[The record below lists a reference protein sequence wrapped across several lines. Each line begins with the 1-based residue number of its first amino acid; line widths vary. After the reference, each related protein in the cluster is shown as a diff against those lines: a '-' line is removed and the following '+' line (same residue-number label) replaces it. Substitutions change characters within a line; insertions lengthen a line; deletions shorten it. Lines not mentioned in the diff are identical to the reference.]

1 MNTHFPNTTAH
12 LLGAVIIDPPR
23 IGLPLL
29 GASARLGFPSP
40 ADDFLDDAL
49 DLNEYLIKNPA
60 STFLY
65 RAEGDSMLMAG
76 IRSGDILLVDRS
88 VTVQNGDL
96 VLACWGGDS
105 PICKILEGLPNRI
118 ELHSANPEYPALM
131 PPPDA
136 EVELFAVIS
145 VVRKLV
151 RSRGRR
157 VRAR

>member
-1 MNTHFPNTTAH
+1 MPFPHTVAH
-12 LLGAVIIDPPR
+12 YLGAAITDPPR
-23 IGLPLL
+23 IALPVL

-49 DLNEYLIKNPA
+49 DLNDYLIKNPA
-60 STFLY
+60 STFMY

-76 IRSGDILLVDRS
+76 IRSGDILIVDRS
-88 VTVQNGDL
+88 VTIQNGDL

-105 PICKILEGLPNRI
+105 PICKIIQGLPGQI
-118 ELHSANPEYPALM
+118 VLHSANPDYPALC
-131 PPPDA
+131 PPADS

-145 VVRKLV
+145 VVRKMV

-157 VRAR
+157 VRPR

>member
-1 MNTHFPNTTAH
+1 MNPHTNFTYATY
-12 LLGAVIIDPPR
+12 LGAAVIEPPHMA
-23 IGLPLL
+23 LPVL

-49 DLNEYLIKNPA
+49 DLNDYLVKNPA
-60 STFLY
+60 STFMY

-76 IRSGDILLVDRS
+76 IRSGDILIIDRS
-88 VTVQNGDL
+88 VTIQNGDL

-105 PICKILEGLPNRI
+105 PICKIIQGLPDQI
-118 ELHSANPEYPALM
+118 VLHSANPDFPALY
-131 PPPDA
+131 PPLDA

-145 VVRKLV
+145 IVRKMV

-157 VRAR
+157 VRPR

>member
-1 MNTHFPNTTAH
+1 MQILYTKAHFIGATA
-12 LLGAVIIDPPR
+12 IDTAR
-23 IGLPLL
+23 VYLPML

-40 ADDFLDDAL
+40 ADDFLDDSL
-49 DLNEYLIKNPA
+49 DLNDYLVKNPA

-76 IRSGDILLVDRS
+76 IRSGDILIVDRS
-88 VTVQNGDL
+88 VTIQNGDL

-105 PICKILEGLPNRI
+105 PICKIIQGLPDKI
-118 ELHSANPEYPALM
+118 VLHSANPDYPALY
-131 PPPDA
+131 PPTDA

-145 VVRKLV
+145 VVRKMV

-157 VRAR
+157 VRPR